1 MAMDAMTV
9 FAVCTAYVVIGNA
22 LALLLLLRR
31 KAPVCM
37 MRSGMLLYLYG
48 VCLSLRRARMLS
60 AFALSTNIALAIGV
74 SALIW
79 FQTGRS

>member
-1 MAMDAMTV
+1 MTT
-9 FAVCTAYVVIGNA
+9 FAVCTAYAVIGNA
-22 LALLLLLRR
+22 LVLLLLLRR
-31 KAPVCM
+31 KAPVQM
-37 MRSGMLLYLYG
+37 MRSGTPLYLYG
-48 VCLSLRRARMLS
+48 VCLSLPRARMLR